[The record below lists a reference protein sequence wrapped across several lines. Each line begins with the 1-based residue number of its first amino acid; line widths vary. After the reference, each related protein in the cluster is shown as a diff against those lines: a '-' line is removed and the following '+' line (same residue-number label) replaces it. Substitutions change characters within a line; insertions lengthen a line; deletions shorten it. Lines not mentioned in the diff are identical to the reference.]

1 MPMAK
6 NEDLSSPAEA
16 LFPPAPRS
24 LERADG
30 LADGLEERAD
40 GLEEIVQEQSG
51 DRPPRGRLRWLVLP
65 ALLILIG
72 FIVWRELPQGSH
84 TRATAAQVVSVAQ
97 ATRGDMPVVLNELGT
112 VTPTATVTVM
122 PNQAV
127 SGYLTEVPFK
137 EGQDVEK
144 GQLLAQIDP
153 RPYQAALDQAI
164 GTLQRDE
171 GSLDEAKTDL
181 ARYQKLVTQDSI
193 ALQQAQDQVYVVDQD
208 EGTVKLDE
216 AALATAKLN
225 LAYSRITAPVAGRV
239 GLRLV
244 DPGNYITGS
253 SNTGVAVITT
263 IKPTTVEF
271 TVAQNDLGPVVD
283 RFRTAGV
290 TLPVTIY
297 NSDNSR
303 KLATGSLYAINNQM
317 SVSTGTVMLRAMF
330 ANEDEALFPNEF
342 VNVQLLVDTLHQA
355 VLAPTSAVLSGA
367 PGNYVYLV
375 GKNDAVS
382 VHKVKLGPSDG
393 KNTVIL
399 DGLNAGDTVVTEGTD
414 RLSDGAKITVAAPS
428 AARKS
433 DASGASTEGKT
444 DDDNASPTGHANHR
458 HDP

>member
-6 NEDLSSPAEA
+6 DKGLSSPAEA

-30 LADGLEERAD
+30 L
-40 GLEEIVQEQSG
+40 EEIVQEQPG
-51 DRPPRGRLRWLVLP
+51 DRPRRGRLRWLVLP

-153 RPYQAALDQAI
+153 RPYQAALDQAM
-164 GTLQRDE
+164 GTLDRDQ
-171 GSLDEAKTDL
+171 GSLAEAKTDL
-181 ARYQKLVTQDSI
+181 TRYEKLVTQDSI
-193 ALQQAQDQVYVVDQD
+193 AQQQAQDQVYLVQQD
-208 EGTVKLDE
+208 EGTVKVDE

-253 SNTGVAVITT
+253 SSTGIAVITT

-271 TVAQNDLGPVVD
+271 TVAQNDLGPVVE
-283 RFRTAGV
+283 RFRAAGV
-290 TLPVTIY
+290 TLPVTAY
-297 NSDNSR
+297 TSDNSR
-303 KLATGSLYAINNQM
+303 KLAAGTLYAINNQM
-317 SVSTGTVMLRAMF
+317 ATSTGTVTLRAMF
-330 ANEDEALFPNEF
+330 PNDDEALFPNEF
-342 VNVQLLVDTLHQA
+342 VNIQLLVDTLHQA
-355 VLAPTSAVLSGA
+355 VLAPTPAVLSGA

-375 GKNDAVS
+375 GKNDTVS

-428 AARKS
+428 PARKS
-433 DASGASTEGKT
+433 DDSGSSTEGKT
-444 DDDNASPTGHANHR
+444 DDDNASPTGHAKHR